1 MLQERG
7 GGGGATGLL
16 NKGGWGGGGGGGG
29 GNRLPGLVTKQ
40 AVEFPQVLASIIILC
55 ISSRILVLGG
65 SRREGHMTKP
75 LNMLQFKLKLV
86 YGNFDFGFENVII
99 IVLGASVWFL

>member
-1 MLQERG
+1 
-7 GGGGATGLL
+7 
-16 NKGGWGGGGGGGG
+16 
-29 GNRLPGLVTKQ
+29 
-40 AVEFPQVLASIIILC
+40 
-55 ISSRILVLGG
+55 
-65 SRREGHMTKP
+65 MTKP